1 MERPGPF
8 RSYQGMG
15 DPRWRGW
22 SHISGVRGL
31 LANPGNLASEW
42 LRGRADRRS
51 FMVVVRSGVPAVRGP
66 AVGGPSATNE
76 VTDSDDCVGEVE
88 ERIPSRGSA
97 GSGPSCTSASGE
109 TPMMIDR
116 QLVVGAAGKPTA

>member
-8 RSYQGMG
+8 RSYQSAMG
-15 DPRWRGW
+15 DPRWRGR
-22 SHISGVRGL
+22 SHISRVRGL

-42 LRGRADRRS
+42 LRGRADRHS
-51 FMVVVRSGVPAVRGP
+51 FMVVVRVGCSS
-66 AVGGPSATNE
+66 VGGPSATNE

-88 ERIPSRGSA
+88 ERIPLARLG

-116 QLVVGAAGKPTA
+116 ELFVRAAGKPTA